1 MFKVKFILKKIGQL
15 VLTLYVIATI
25 NFLLFRILPGGP
37 LRLLARAGRLS
48 DEAMA
53 RLEELFGLNE
63 PIGIQYLIYLKNI
76 LTGQFGISITYRRD
90 VIEIIQERL
99 FNTLILLAVATV
111 VVILVGIGFGIIAAM
126 RRGGKLDK
134 VLVVTSMVGWSLPT
148 FWTGLML
155 IIVFGVYLNV
165 LPIAGVLTPGVDYN
179 STMDLMADYARHLVL
194 PVIALVIVDV
204 AQFFLIT
211 RNSLIDVLTEDYI
224 LSAKGKG
231 LSPNMILWKHAL
243 PNAMLPIITTMALYV
258 SLVIGGAIQVETVFS
273 FPGMGQL
280 MYDAVMK
287 RDYPI
292 LEASFFLL
300 AAVTVIANFISDIL
314 YMIVDPRVKS
324 L

>member
-1 MFKVKFILKKIGQL
+1 MFKIKYFAKKIGQL
-15 VLTLYVIATI
+15 LLTLYIIATV

-37 LRLLARAGRLS
+37 LRLLARAGGLS
-48 DEAMA
+48 KDAMA
-53 RLEELFGLNE
+53 RLEDLFGLNE
-63 PIGIQYLIYLKNI
+63 PLWMQYFIYLKNI
-76 LTGQFGISITYRRD
+76 LTGEFGISITYRRD
-90 VIEIIQERL
+90 VIEIISERL

-111 VVILVGIGFGIIAAM
+111 VVLIIGIGFGIVAAM
-126 RRGGKLDK
+126 KRGTKLDK
-134 VLVVTSMVGWSLPT
+134 TLVVTSMVGWSLPT

-155 IIVFGVYLNV
+155 IMVFGVYLNV
-165 LPIAGVLTPGVDYN
+165 LPIAGVLTPGVVYED
-179 STMDLMADYARHLVL
+179 TWALVVDYARHLVL
-194 PVIALVIVDV
+194 PTIGLVIVDI

-211 RNSLIDVLTEDYI
+211 RNSLVDVLTEDYI
-224 LSAKGKG
+224 LTAKGKG
-231 LSPNMILWKHAL
+231 LSSNMILWKHAL

-273 FPGMGQL
+273 YPGMGQL
-280 MYDAVMK
+280 MYDAVLK

>member
-1 MFKVKFILKKIGQL
+1 MFKLKYLLKKIGQL
-15 VLTLYVIATI
+15 VLTLYVIATV
-25 NFLLFRILPGGP
+25 NFLLFRILPGNP
-37 LRLLARAGRLS
+37 LTLLARGGGLS
-48 DEAMA
+48 AEGMA

-63 PIGIQYLIYLKNI
+63 PLWMQYFIYLKNI
-76 LTGQFGISITYRRD
+76 LTGEFGVSITYRRD
-90 VIEIIQERL
+90 VVDIISERL
-99 FNTLILLAVATV
+99 FNTLVLLAVATV
-111 VVILVGIGFGIIAAM
+111 VVLIIGIGFGIISAM
-126 RRGGKLDK
+126 RRGSKLDK

-155 IIVFGVYLNV
+155 IMVFGVYLNMF
-165 LPIAGVLTPGVDYN
+165 PIAGVLSPGVTYDN
-179 STMDLMADYARHLVL
+179 TWELVADYARHLVL
-194 PVIALVIVDV
+194 PTISLVIVDI

-211 RNSLIDVLTEDYI
+211 RNSLVDVLTEDYI
-224 LSAKGKG
+224 LTARGKG
-231 LSPNMILWKHAL
+231 LSSNMILWKHAL

-273 FPGMGQL
+273 YPGMGQL
-280 MYDAVMK
+280 MYDAVLR

-300 AAVTVIANFISDIL
+300 ATVTVVANFISDIL